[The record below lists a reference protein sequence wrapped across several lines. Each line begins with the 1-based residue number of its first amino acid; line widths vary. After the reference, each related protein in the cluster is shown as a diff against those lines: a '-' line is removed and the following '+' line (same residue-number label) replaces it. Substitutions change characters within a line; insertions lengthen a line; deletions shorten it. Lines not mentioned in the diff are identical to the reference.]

1 MKKSILSFV
10 FVLVLATVASAAP
23 RFGIIGEQESG
34 VGAFI
39 TDDMYNAQVT
49 FSSESD
55 DETVKTEL
63 TSIKAGA
70 NYKVALDSVTAL
82 TAGVSYQ
89 TVSGKLGNADARV
102 LAINAINQLGGGTAS
117 QLEIDSLNTI
127 AISAGFERALSSN
140 IVLTTQ
146 ADVYS
151 QETLKVKGQ
160 SGETKTT
167 RLFSNGRVGVAYL
180 F

>member
-23 RFGIIGEQESG
+23 RFGVIGEQTSG
-34 VGAFI
+34 LGAFI

-49 FSSESD
+49 YSSTNTKVEVGGASA
-55 DETVKTEL
+55 EAAQ
-63 TSIKAGA
+63 SQIKIGG
-70 NYKVALDSVTAL
+70 NYKIALDSVTAL
-82 TAGVSYQ
+82 TAGVNYAILNSDVDGYD
-89 TVSGKLGNADARV
+89 KGNT
-102 LAINAINQLGGGTAS
+102 L
-117 QLEIDSLNTI
+117 

-146 ADVYS
+146 ADVYNVNTV
-151 QETLKVKGQ
+151 ELENGQ
-160 SGETKTT
+160 KTT
-167 RLFSNGRVGVAYL
+167 VTALLSNGRVGVAYL

>member
-23 RFGIIGEQESG
+23 RFGIIGEQEG
-34 VGAFI
+34 GLGAFI

-49 FSSESD
+49 FSSNNEKI
-55 DETVKTEL
+55 ETSGTSTE
-63 TSIKAGA
+63 TAKSTIKIGG
-70 NYKVALDSVTAL
+70 NYKIALDSVTAL
-82 TAGVSYQ
+82 TAGVNYAILNNNDASYD
-89 TVSGKLGNADARV
+89 KGNT
-102 LAINAINQLGGGTAS
+102 L
-117 QLEIDSLNTI
+117 

-151 QETLKVKGQ
+151 VETVEKTN
-160 SGETKTT
+160 GEKTT
-167 RLFSNGRVGVAYL
+167 TTSLLSNGRVGVAYL

>member
-1 MKKSILSFV
+1 MKKTLLLL
-10 FVLVLATVASAAP
+10 LVLASVANAAP
-23 RFGIIGEQESG
+23 RLGIIGEQENG

-49 FSSESD
+49 FGTRTSDSTAAAYAGD
-55 DETVKTEL
+55 DESMSKIAL
-63 TSIKAGA
+63 GL

-89 TVSGKLGNADARV
+89 ILSGYSFSSSALRGSK
-102 LAINAINQLGGGTAS
+102 
-117 QLEIDSLNTI
+117 EIDNGYVISVNT
-127 AISAGFERALSSN
+127 GFERALSSN

-146 ADVYS
+146 ASIYTATSIEYKDNDKIS
-151 QETLKVKGQ
+151 A
-160 SGETKTT
+160 SS
-167 RLFSNGRVGVAYL
+167 LFTDGRVGVAYL

>member
-23 RFGIIGEQESG
+23 RFGVIGEQTG
-34 VGAFI
+34 GLGAFI

-49 FSSESD
+49 FTNSSDNDSSKNES
-55 DETVKTEL
+55 
-63 TSIKAGA
+63 TSIKLGA

-82 TAGVSYQ
+82 TAGVNYS
-89 TVSGKLGNADARV
+89 TTSGKIKNV
-102 LAINAINQLGGGTAS
+102 NINKK
-117 QLEIDSLNTI
+117 NTL

-146 ADVYS
+146 TDVYS
-151 QETLKVKGQ
+151 QTADKATATVPEL
-160 SGETKTT
+160 KTT
-167 RLFSNGRVGVAYL
+167 KLFSNGRVGVAYL

>member
-23 RFGIIGEQESG
+23 RFGVIGEQTSG
-34 VGAFI
+34 LGAFI

-49 FSSESD
+49 FTNSSDNASSKNES
-55 DETVKTEL
+55 
-63 TSIKAGA
+63 TSIKLGG

-82 TAGVSYQ
+82 TAGVNYS
-89 TVSGKLGNADARV
+89 TTSGK
-102 LAINAINQLGGGTAS
+102 INNVNINKK
-117 QLEIDSLNTI
+117 NTL

-146 ADVYS
+146 TDVYS
-151 QETLKVKGQ
+151 QTAYKATANSTEL
-160 SGETKTT
+160 KTT
-167 RLFSNGRVGVAYL
+167 KLFSNGRVGVAYL

>member
-23 RFGIIGEQESG
+23 RFGVIGEQEG
-34 VGAFI
+34 GLGAFI

-49 FSSESD
+49 FANLSD
-55 DETVKTEL
+55 DKAASSKNETTA
-63 TSIKAGA
+63 IKLGA
-70 NYKVALDSVTAL
+70 NYKIALDSVTAL
-82 TAGVSYQ
+82 TAGVNYQ
-89 TVSGKLGNADARV
+89 TVSGKIDGTEIETNNS
-102 LAINAINQLGGGTAS
+102 LAV
-117 QLEIDSLNTI
+117 
-127 AISAGFERALSSN
+127 SAGFERALSSN